1 MTANADLFKV
11 REPSVRVHSILLQ
24 PLATSTEVDRLHE
37 SELPSIFKLARGY
50 SHSHYLSSQ
59 TH

>member
-11 REPSVRVHSILLQ
+11 RESSVRVHST
-24 PLATSTEVDRLHE
+24 TSTEVDRLHE

-50 SHSHYLSSQ
+50 LHSHY
-59 TH
+59 

>member
-37 SELPSIFKLARGY
+37 SELPGIFKLARGY
-50 SHSHYLSSQ
+50 SHSHY
-59 TH
+59 